1 MVKWI
6 LTAFLAV
13 MNVAAFVVYGLDKKI
28 AQHGGAEG
36 GRVRRISERALFL
49 WALLG
54 GGIGAFFGMYFWHH
68 KNNHWYFALGIP
80 VIAVLEAALAG
91 YLYARI

>member
-54 GGIGAFFGMYFWHH
+54 G
-68 KNNHWYFALGIP
+68 
-80 VIAVLEAALAG
+80 VV
-91 YLYARI
+91 